1 MASNAV
7 ATVKPIDRF
16 KQELG
21 LREAMLK
28 DLLPKGM
35 SVQKF
40 QAIVVSAVAD
50 NMDLLDCDRGSL
62 LKSCLQAAELGL
74 SLNKS
79 MAEADILKVW
89 NGRAKRNDAQFR
101 PRYKGLM
108 KLALQSGEVL
118 KIESRIVYANDVFEV
133 EEGIDPRIIHKHGLG
148 NRGDMI
154 GAYCVWKMRNGES
167 QFEVMSK
174 EEIEAIRDR
183 SSSKTKEGKIVGP
196 WTTDPAEMWRKT
208 VARRA
213 TKYMPLS
220 TEAARAVH
228 IDNVAEGIVDID
240 DTVDPIEADDITA
253 GMFDEETGEV
263 YDDAPVQHA
272 QTQMDRIAS
281 KMGNAAEKG
290 RSDAPRREW
299 KPEIIDVPEL
309 PDGSD
314 DWARW
319 AAMCIEYLE
328 PLNTR
333 QRSMWAS
340 ENRSAIGEA
349 EMVAYEKVSELLQMI

>member
-1 MASNAV
+1 MSSKAV

-35 SVQKF
+35 SVAKF

-89 NGRAKRNDAQFR
+89 NSRAKRNEAQFR

-108 KLALQSGEVL
+108 KLALQGGDVL
-118 KIESRIVYANDVFEV
+118 KIESRIVYANDTFEV
-133 EEGIDPRIIHKHGLG
+133 EEGIDPRITHKHGLG
-148 NRGDMI
+148 NRGEMI
-154 GAYCVWKMRNGES
+154 GAYCVWKLRNGES

-174 EEIEAIRDR
+174 DEILAIRDR
-183 SSSKTKEGKIVGP
+183 SSSKTKEGTVVGP
-196 WTTDPAEMWRKT
+196 WVTDPAEMWRKT
-208 VARRA
+208 VVRRA

-228 IDNVAEGIVDID
+228 IDNVAEGVDDIEGDIVEHD
-240 DTVDPIEADDITA
+240 ADDITA
-253 GMFDEETGEV
+253 MFDEETGEIFEEEV
-263 YDDAPVQHA
+263 PTVQAETQLEQIAQKMTKPAAKAPPRFIPA
-272 QTQMDRIAS
+272 RIAVPTDDDGMS
-281 KMGNAAEKG
+281 DWQEWAG
-290 RSDAPRREW
+290 RCIQYLSQLT
-299 KPEIIDVPEL
+299 PEQIQVWVKAHRDSL
-309 PDGSD
+309 D
-314 DWARW
+314 
-319 AAMCIEYLE
+319 
-328 PLNTR
+328 
-333 QRSMWAS
+333 
-340 ENRSAIGEA
+340 EA
-349 EMVAYEKVSELLQMI
+349 EMVAPDDIRPLLDMI

>member
-1 MASNAV
+1 MSNNQV

-35 SVQKF
+35 PVQKF

-62 LKSCLQAAELGL
+62 LKACLQAAELGL

-89 NGRAKRNDAQFR
+89 NGRAKRNEAQFR

-108 KLALQSGEVL
+108 KLALQGGEVL

-133 EEGIDPRIIHKHGLG
+133 EEGIEPRIIHKHGLG

-154 GAYCVWKMRNGES
+154 GAYCVWKLRNGES

-183 SSSKTKEGKIVGP
+183 SSSKTKEGKVVGP
-196 WTTDPAEMWRKT
+196 WVTDPAEMWRKT
-208 VARRA
+208 VVRRA

-240 DTVDPIEADDITA
+240 EDTDPIDADDITA
-253 GMFDEETGEV
+253 GMFDEETGEI
-263 YDDAPVQHA
+263 YDDVPTKPAE
-272 QTQMDRIAS
+272 TQMDRIAE
-281 KMGNAAEKG
+281 KMK
-290 RSDAPRREW
+290 PRDRTQSW
-299 KPEIIDVPEL
+299 QPKSIDVPAL

-314 DWARW
+314 DWATW
-319 AAMCIEYLE
+319 ASMCVDYLT
-328 PLNTR
+328 PLNET
-333 QRSMWAS
+333 QRAMWLAQHKS
-340 ENRSAIGEA
+340 VVAEGE
-349 EMVAYEKVSELLQMI
+349 MLAYDDLAELLQLI

>member
-1 MASNAV
+1 MSSNEI

-35 SVQKF
+35 PVQKF

-89 NGRAKRNDAQFR
+89 NGRAKRNEAQFR

-108 KLALQSGEVL
+108 KLALQGGEVL

-133 EEGIDPRIIHKHGLG
+133 EEGIEPRIIHKHGLG

-154 GAYCVWKMRNGES
+154 GAYCVWKLRNGES

-183 SSSKTKEGKIVGP
+183 SSSKTKDGKVVGP
-196 WTTDPAEMWRKT
+196 WVTDPAEMWRKT
-208 VARRA
+208 VVRRA

-240 DTVDPIEADDITA
+240 EDADPIDADDITA
-253 GMFDEETGEV
+253 GMFDEDTGEI
-263 YDDAPVQHA
+263 YDDVPTKPAE
-272 QTQMDRIAS
+272 TQMDRIAE
-281 KMGNAAEKG
+281 KMKAAPSQKAW
-290 RSDAPRREW
+290 SP
-299 KPEIIDVPEL
+299 KTINVPEL

-314 DWARW
+314 DWAKW
-319 AAMCIEYLE
+319 AELCVEYLV
-328 PLNTR
+328 PLGPQ
-333 QRSMWAS
+333 QRAMWS
-340 ENRSAIGEA
+340 DQHKNLITEGE
-349 EMVAYEKVSELLQMI
+349 MLAYDDIAELLQLL

>member
-1 MASNAV
+1 MSNNAV

-16 KQELG
+16 KKELG
-21 LREAMLK
+21 LRESMLR

-62 LKSCLQAAELGL
+62 IKSCLQAAELGL

-108 KLALQSGEVL
+108 KLALQGGDVL
-118 KIESRIVYANDVFEV
+118 KIESRIVYANDMFEV
-133 EEGIDPRIIHKHGLG
+133 EEGIEPRIVHKHGLG
-148 NRGDMI
+148 NRGEMI
-154 GAYCVWKMRNGES
+154 GAYCVWKLRNGES

-183 SSSKTKEGKIVGP
+183 SSSKTKEGKVVGP
-196 WTTDPAEMWRKT
+196 WQTDPAEMWRKT
-208 VARRA
+208 VVRRA

-228 IDNVAEGIVDID
+228 IDNVAEGIEDIEVEGAEID
-240 DTVDPIEADDITA
+240 ADDITA
-253 GMFDEETGEV
+253 TMFDEETGEV
-263 YDDAPVQHA
+263 FEEEVPVTAAKNQLEK
-272 QTQMDRIAS
+272 I
-281 KMGNAAEKG
+281 AEKVE
-290 RSDAPRREW
+290 RKAPPAPRF
-299 KPEIIDVPEL
+299 KPQLIEVPVD
-309 PDGSD
+309 PAGGADWDG
-314 DWARW
+314 WANQ
-319 AAMCIEYLE
+319 CVEYLSGLTPQQVTLWVE
-328 PLNTR
+328 SHRELLD
-333 QRSMWAS
+333 
-340 ENRSAIGEA
+340 EA
-349 EMVAYEKVSELLQMI
+349 EMVAPDAIQELIDII

>member
-62 LKSCLQAAELGL
+62 LKACLQAAELGL

-79 MAEADILKVW
+79 MAEADILKVY
-89 NGRAKRNDAQFR
+89 NGKAKRNDAQFR

-133 EEGIDPRIIHKHGLG
+133 EEGIDPRINHKHGLG

-196 WTTDPAEMWRKT
+196 WITDPAEMWRKT
-208 VARRA
+208 VVRRA

-228 IDNVAEGIVDID
+228 IDNMAEGIVDID
-240 DTVDPIEADDITA
+240 DAVDPIDADDITA

-263 YDDAPVQHA
+263 HDDTPVQHA
-272 QTQMDRIAS
+272 QTQMDRIAE
-281 KMGNAAEKG
+281 KMK
-290 RSDAPRREW
+290 PRERTQSW
-299 KPEIIDVPEL
+299 TPKAINVPEL

-314 DWARW
+314 DWAAWVEMCVKYLTPLGPQQR
-319 AAMCIEYLE
+319 AMWTE
-328 PLNTR
+328 
-333 QRSMWAS
+333 QHRSLIA
-340 ENRSAIGEA
+340 EGE
-349 EMVAYEKVSELLQMI
+349 MLAYDQVSELLELI